1 MRLYIF
7 VPLLLL
13 SVYVFFVNGG
23 AAVFSMVMS
32 ISLIKMAYNHNYGF
46 TNSVVLV
53 VSFVFTGVTAF
64 YKFSDYDVNGSTDI
78 YTTAIK
84 QGDQTNINDCSQLQG
99 NDYGRFEKVKESMK
113 NNCALQDLND
123 IHHIATGMISTMYS
137 ALYNEFSLASVFIEE
152 PKRKNRCLSS
162 IDAFLKVC
170 PEQKIHFNQKNLQML
185 RDFELKQ

>member
-32 ISLIKMAYNHNYGF
+32 IYLIKMAYNHNYGF
-46 TNSVVLV
+46 INSVVLV

-78 YTTAIK
+78 YTTAIE
-84 QGDQTNINDCSQLQG
+84 QG
-99 NDYGRFEKVKESMK
+99 GRRVLMTVASYREM
-113 NNCALQDLND
+113 
-123 IHHIATGMISTMYS
+123 TMD
-137 ALYNEFSLASVFIEE
+137 V
-152 PKRKNRCLSS
+152 
-162 IDAFLKVC
+162 LK
-170 PEQKIHFNQKNLQML
+170 K
-185 RDFELKQ
+185 